1 MTDREALLARMDDLS
16 AALAIADAAGDVV
29 AASQIRAE
37 IQRAADELAEAR
49 AIHTSLTSHGGI
61 VRGAGATSATTA

>member
-1 MTDREALLARMDDLS
+1 MTDREALLARMDELS
-16 AALAIADAAGDVV
+16 AALAIADAEGDAA

-49 AIHTSLTSHGGI
+49 AIHTSLTSHVGGK
-61 VRGAGATSATTA
+61 A